1 MMRKLCP
8 VLPRR
13 TLRWRA
19 YTLPLGPQNGQ
30 IVQLRAPSNVMRR
43 GLSETSN
50 AWWRRLYLENK
61 DHRRR
66 GRAAV
71 DQGQVDGYR
80 VDIRY
85 KSGKEESI
93 QARHFDIDLE
103 AVENPSTLQKFAYTN
118 QVGEETYIY
127 LTPEEVAAI
136 TLHPTAFYQ

>member
-1 MMRKLCP
+1 
-8 VLPRR
+8 
-13 TLRWRA
+13 
-19 YTLPLGPQNGQ
+19 
-30 IVQLRAPSNVMRR
+30 MRR

-50 AWWRRLYLENK
+50 AWWRRLYLETK
-61 DHRRR
+61 AHRRR

-71 DQGQVDGYR
+71 DQGQVEGYR

-118 QVGEETYIY
+118 HLGEETYIY

>member
-1 MMRKLCP
+1 MVPIERSQEE
-8 VLPRR
+8 
-13 TLRWRA
+13 
-19 YTLPLGPQNGQ
+19 GD
-30 IVQLRAPSNVMRR
+30 
-43 GLSETSN
+43 
-50 AWWRRLYLENK
+50 LENCGVAEYYYCWVK
-61 DHRRR
+61 RDREEAQ
-66 GRAAV
+66 GAV
-71 DQGQVDGYR
+71 AGEQVAGYR

-136 TLHPTAFYQ
+136 TLHPTTFYL

>member
-1 MMRKLCP
+1 MD
-8 VLPRR
+8 
-13 TLRWRA
+13 
-19 YTLPLGPQNGQ
+19 Q
-30 IVQLRAPSNVMRR
+30 VQV
-43 GLSETSN
+43 E
-50 AWWRRLYLENK
+50 
-61 DHRRR
+61 
-66 GRAAV
+66 
-71 DQGQVDGYR
+71 GYR

-136 TLHPTAFYQ
+136 TLNPTAFYQ